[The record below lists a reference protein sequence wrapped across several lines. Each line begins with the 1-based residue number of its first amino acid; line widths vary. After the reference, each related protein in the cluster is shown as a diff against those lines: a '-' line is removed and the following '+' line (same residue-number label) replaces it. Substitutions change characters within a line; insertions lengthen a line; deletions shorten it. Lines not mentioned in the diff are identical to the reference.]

1 VNGKKSSFN
10 VFNMNYFSALSSF
23 IFKIS
28 PFKVVVIW
36 FTTRSQI
43 FKIPKKYDFFSP
55 NTNFFYKFDFKV
67 GRKLS
72 QVMWFECF
80 KSLTHKN
87 NAICKYRWEGWW
99 KSFKILWYFKI
110 PKDYNAF
117 IIFERLKQIV
127 IPKVLLTSK
136 IMDFQNVALTTTFF
150 SLFLFISFVDKCSL
164 DVKQVIMQL

>member
-36 FTTRSQI
+36 FTTRSQT

-55 NTNFFYKFDFKV
+55 NTKFFYRFDFKV

-87 NAICKYRWEGWW
+87 YAICMCRWEGWW
-99 KSFKILWYFKI
+99 KSLKIL
-110 PKDYNAF
+110 
-117 IIFERLKQIV
+117 
-127 IPKVLLTSK
+127 
-136 IMDFQNVALTTTFF
+136 
-150 SLFLFISFVDKCSL
+150 
-164 DVKQVIMQL
+164 